1 MKRLLPP
8 LAIACSLAACSSPQS
23 PPADGASQAA
33 RAAPVPARK
42 AGDSDS
48 KTTPAPTRLT
58 VYSGDYDQLSGWRG
72 DGSNVPGYALVSS
85 QLRYALKAGDNVI
98 TRSGLPRAIDI
109 AAVALKP
116 GDATVSV
123 VGQRFLSPPAGADAL
138 LSSALGQRV
147 AVEQTS
153 GNAKQTDSG
162 ILVAAGD
169 GLVLALPDGRTK
181 VISNYDNLSL
191 PNADRQP
198 IAAPA
203 LRWQVGARNSGD
215 AAFTLSY
222 PTGGL
227 AWRAEYRATLSPG
240 DDCKLSLDGAAM
252 VANRSGVDYDNVALT
267 LVAGEPKR
275 ITQNRYR
282 SVNPI
287 DVSSVE
293 STTILT
299 AEAAPAPVP
308 QPRRAGEYYAYPIP
322 AKATLADGGIERVL
336 LFAPQPAVACKRAY
350 ETTLAT
356 NTWDPPRPLITPG
369 QNNASGPQ
377 PVKATVSF
385 DNTKAAGL
393 GRPLPAGRVRLFD
406 GDDFLGESQLAH
418 TPEGAELHLEVGTA
432 FDLSAERTRKSFDV
446 DRAGRRMTESFAIT
460 LRNAKDT
467 DVVITVVEPLPRWS
481 DWNIVDSSVKATR
494 RDAQHAQF
502 EVPVSAKGETV
513 LTYTVRYTWPQ
524 GVKP

>member
-8 LAIACSLAACSSPQS
+8 LAVACSLVACSSPQS
-23 PPADGASQAA
+23 TPADGAPQAA
-33 RAAPVPARK
+33 RAAPAPART
-42 AGDSDS
+42 AGDNDW
-48 KTTPAPTRLT
+48 KTTLAPTRLT
-58 VYSGDYDQLSGWRG
+58 VYSGDYDQLSDWRG
-72 DGSNVPGYALVSS
+72 DGNTVPGYALVSS

-123 VGQRFLSPPAGADAL
+123 TGQRFLSPPAGAGAL

-181 VISNYDNLSL
+181 VIGNYDNLSL

-198 IAAPA
+198 ITAPA

-227 AWRAEYRATLSPG
+227 AWRAEYRATLAGG
-240 DDCKLSLDGAAM
+240 DQCTLSLDGAAM
-252 VANRSGVDYDNVALT
+252 VANRSGVAFDDVALT
-267 LVAGEPKR
+267 LVAGEPNLVRGSPMFATR
-275 ITQNRYR
+275 IKA
-282 SVNPI
+282 
-287 DVSSVE
+287 
-293 STTILT
+293 LT
-299 AEAAPAPVP
+299 GSAASAPPTP
-308 QPRRAGEYYAYPIP
+308 QPRTSGKYYAYPIP
-322 AKATLADGGIERVL
+322 TKATLADGGIERVL

-350 ETTLAT
+350 ETTPGI
-356 NTWDPPRPLITPG
+356 NTWDPPRPLIAPG
-369 QNNASGPQ
+369 QNDASGPQ

-406 GDDFLGESQLAH
+406 DDDFLGESQLAH
-418 TPEGAELHLEVGTA
+418 TPEGADLHLEVGTA

-446 DRAGRRMTESFAIT
+446 DRIGRRMTESFAVT
-460 LRNAKDT
+460 LRNAKDK
-467 DVVITVVEPLPRWS
+467 DVVIIVVEPLPRWS
-481 DWNIVDSSVKATR
+481 DWNILDSSVKATR

>member
-23 PPADGASQAA
+23 PPADGESQAT
-33 RAAPVPARK
+33 RATPVPARK

-48 KTTPAPTRLT
+48 ETTPAPTRLT

-72 DGSNVPGYALVSS
+72 DDNNVPGYALVSS
-85 QLRYALKAGDNVI
+85 QLHYALKTGDNVI

-109 AAVALKP
+109 AAVSLNP
-116 GDATVSV
+116 GDAAVSV
-123 VGQRFLSPPAGADAL
+123 IGQRFLSPPAGADAL

-191 PNADRQP
+191 LNTDRQP
-198 IAAPA
+198 ITAPA

-252 VANRSGVDYDNVALT
+252 VTNRSGVAFDAVALT
-267 LVAGEPKR
+267 LVAGEP
-275 ITQNRYR
+275 NRVSESAMSR
-282 SVNPI
+282 AR
-287 DVSSVE
+287 DV
-293 STTILT
+293 TTFG
-299 AEAAPAPVP
+299 AVAAAPPAP
-308 QPRRAGEYYAYPIP
+308 QPRTSGEYYAYPIP
-322 AKATLADGGIERVL
+322 TKATLADGGIERVL
-336 LFAPQPAVACKRAY
+336 LFAPQPVVACKRAY
-350 ETTLAT
+350 ETAPAT
-356 NTWDPPRPLITPG
+356 NVWQPPRPLVAPT
-369 QNNASGPQ
+369 QNDSSGPQ

-418 TPEGAELHLEVGTA
+418 TPEGADLHLEVGTA

-481 DWNIVDSSVKATR
+481 EWNILDSSVKATR
-494 RDAQHAQF
+494 RDAQHVQF